1 MDLWDVLDT
10 IKDAMEDILIWLL
23 NNSRNSELM
32 KKAVNHTETMIKL
45 VKHHALKKKYGESQ
59 ITDMLEKDTMEVL
72 MKKL

>member
-1 MDLWDVLDT
+1 
-10 IKDAMEDILIWLL
+10 MEDILIWLL

-59 ITDMLEKDTMEVL
+59 ITVIILFIYKFIDYFYLNCLIDNPYKFSS
-72 MKKL
+72 K